1 MKNYSNSER
10 EIQRLEKLQQGV
22 VKEAAEKKYSE
33 REAKA
38 AKGVDGKFGGDL
50 KKDGRLQPL
59 RLNDSK
65 LNRTR
70 KGISKVSVVT
80 NMMSKI
86 DWSNDGLY
94 FVVFL
99 VSVVGDIGTMAIGS
113 VEAIPGGGWIL
124 GVVAGVA
131 TRTFVLGVS
140 AVIALLYMMN
150 GHYKRRMAIMKIA
163 VLMGFSFLELMP
175 IVTALPG
182 FIGSFIINYAIVL
195 YGRSM
200 DEILNKT
207 KVGAL
212 ANKIVVGKKM
222 AAINEARKR
231 AYAERA
237 NTWQGQV
244 EDGAA
249 DDYARRKAV

>member
-1 MKNYSNSER
+1 MKDYSNSER

-22 VKEAAEKKYSE
+22 AKEAAEKKYSE

-65 LNRTR
+65 LNRTK
-70 KGISKVSVVT
+70 KGISKVSVVS
-80 NMMSKI
+80 NVMSKI

-99 VSVVGDIGTMAIGS
+99 VSVVGDVGTMVIGS
-113 VEAIPGGGWIL
+113 VESIPAGGWIL
-124 GVVAGVA
+124 GAVFGLA

-140 AVIALLYMMN
+140 AVIALLYLIN

-175 IVTALPG
+175 IATALPG
-182 FIGSFIINYAIVL
+182 FIGSFVINYAIVL
-195 YGRSM
+195 YGRAM
-200 DEILNKT
+200 DEALNRS
-207 KVGAL
+207 
-212 ANKIVVGKKM
+212 KISGM
-222 AAINEARKR
+222 ATRFVIDRNRRIAANEAR
-231 AYAERA
+231 A
-237 NTWQGQV
+237 QV
-244 EDGAA
+244 WKG
-249 DDYARRKAV
+249 